1 MARKKKNTELSSE
14 GKVELAKSIAEKGQK
29 VEKTYT
35 SVENAVTRFFRWLSS
50 WVDKLLFNQK
60 YGKVVSLALAVALY
74 AMVNL
79 GGDDSMSLFTTNKS
93 ATTLNNV
100 AVSTII
106 SDQVYEV
113 SGVPET
119 VNATLVGDPS
129 DISLVN
135 SQGNFQVVA
144 DLTDFTEGT
153 HEVKLLPKNVSER
166 VDVTLDPSVAMVTI
180 KRKTSRR
187 YTLGYD
193 FVNTDKMDKIYA
205 LGTPEF
211 EQGEVVVSASEDTLD
226 EVAFVKALI
235 DVSDVTKT
243 FETEASIVAYN
254 QQGERVEVDILPA
267 TMKTKVEVTTPSKDV
282 PISVVPVGKVP
293 NGKAIESYQ
302 MDASAVT
309 IYGPLDVL
317 ESINDVTIQLP
328 ANTLTAD
335 KTVTMPII
343 TPSGV
348 TKVSTQRV
356 NITIKLADSKEKVF
370 EKIPVAYKN
379 NKKKFKVAP
388 VDNDDAYANVK
399 VIGAQSVLDS
409 IQSEDIEVYFDMSKI
424 TKAGTYEL
432 TLTAAGKNNLATYT
446 SETAKI
452 KVKVVEAD

>member
-29 VEKTYT
+29 VAKTYT

-60 YGKVVSLALAVALY
+60 YGKFVSLVLAIALY
-74 AMVNL
+74 AMVNF
-79 GGDDSMSLFTTNKS
+79 GDGDSMNLFTVNKS
-93 ATTLNNV
+93 ATTINDV
-100 AVSTII
+100 PVSVMI

-119 VNATLVGDPS
+119 ANATLVGDPS

-153 HEVKLLPKNVSER
+153 HEVKLLPKNISER

-180 KRKTSRR
+180 KRKTSRQ

-205 LGTPEF
+205 LGKPEF
-211 EQGEVVVSASEDTLD
+211 EQGEVVVSASEDTLN

-235 DVSDVTKT
+235 DVSNVTKT
-243 FETEASIVAYN
+243 FETEANIVAYN
-254 QQGERVEVDILPA
+254 QKGERVNVDILPA
-267 TMKTKVEVTTPSKDV
+267 TMKTKVEITTPSKDV

-293 NGKAIESYQ
+293 EGKAIESYQ

-317 ESINDVTIQLP
+317 ERINDVTIQLP

-356 NITIKLADSKEKVF
+356 NIIIKLADSTEKVF

-379 NKKKFKVAP
+379 NKKKLKVAP
-388 VDNDDAYANVK
+388 VNNEDAYVNVK
-399 VIGAQSVLDS
+399 VLGAQTVIDS
-409 IQSEDIEVYFDMSKI
+409 IQSEDLEVYFDMNKV
-424 TKAGTYEL
+424 TKPGTYEL
-432 TLTAAGKNNLATYT
+432 PLIAKGKNNLVTYS
-446 SETAKI
+446 SETSKI
-452 KVKVVEAD
+452 KVKVVNAN

>member
-1 MARKKKNTELSSE
+1 M
-14 GKVELAKSIAEKGQK
+14 
-29 VEKTYT
+29 
-35 SVENAVTRFFRWLSS
+35 
-50 WVDKLLFNQK
+50 
-60 YGKVVSLALAVALY
+60 SLALAVALY

>member
-1 MARKKKNTELSSE
+1 M
-14 GKVELAKSIAEKGQK
+14 
-29 VEKTYT
+29 
-35 SVENAVTRFFRWLSS
+35 
-50 WVDKLLFNQK
+50 
-60 YGKVVSLALAVALY
+60 
-74 AMVNL
+74 
-79 GGDDSMSLFTTNKS
+79 
-93 ATTLNNV
+93 
-100 AVSTII
+100 
-106 SDQVYEV
+106 

>member
-29 VEKTYT
+29 VAKTYT

-226 EVAFVKALI
+226 EVVFVKALI

>member
-29 VEKTYT
+29 VAKTYT

-50 WVDKLLFNQK
+50 WGDKLLFNQK

>member
-29 VEKTYT
+29 VAKTYT

-153 HEVKLLPKNVSER
+153 HEVKLLPKYVSER

>member
-29 VEKTYT
+29 VAKTYT

-180 KRKTSRR
+180 KLKTSRR

>member
-29 VEKTYT
+29 VAKTYT

-166 VDVTLDPSVAMVTI
+166 VDVTLDPSVARVTI

>member
-14 GKVELAKSIAEKGQK
+14 GKVELSKSIAEKGQK
-29 VEKTYT
+29 VAKTYT

>member
-29 VEKTYT
+29 VAKTYT

-180 KRKTSRR
+180 KRKTNRR

>member
-14 GKVELAKSIAEKGQK
+14 RKVELAKSIAEKGQK
-29 VEKTYT
+29 VAKTYT

>member
-29 VEKTYT
+29 VAKTYT

-187 YTLGYD
+187 YTRGYD

-409 IQSEDIEVYFDMSKI
+409 IHSEDIEVYFDMSKI

>member
-1 MARKKKNTELSSE
+1 
-14 GKVELAKSIAEKGQK
+14 
-29 VEKTYT
+29 
-35 SVENAVTRFFRWLSS
+35 
-50 WVDKLLFNQK
+50 
-60 YGKVVSLALAVALY
+60 
-74 AMVNL
+74 
-79 GGDDSMSLFTTNKS
+79 
-93 ATTLNNV
+93 
-100 AVSTII
+100 
-106 SDQVYEV
+106 
-113 SGVPET
+113 
-119 VNATLVGDPS
+119 
-129 DISLVN
+129 
-135 SQGNFQVVA
+135 
-144 DLTDFTEGT
+144 
-153 HEVKLLPKNVSER
+153 
-166 VDVTLDPSVAMVTI
+166 
-180 KRKTSRR
+180 
-187 YTLGYD
+187 
-193 FVNTDKMDKIYA
+193 
-205 LGTPEF
+205 
-211 EQGEVVVSASEDTLD
+211 
-226 EVAFVKALI
+226 
-235 DVSDVTKT
+235 
-243 FETEASIVAYN
+243 
-254 QQGERVEVDILPA
+254 
-267 TMKTKVEVTTPSKDV
+267 
-282 PISVVPVGKVP
+282 
-293 NGKAIESYQ
+293 

>member
-29 VEKTYT
+29 VAKTYT
-35 SVENAVTRFFRWLSS
+35 SVDKAVPRVLRWLSS

>member
-29 VEKTYT
+29 VAKTYT

>member
-29 VEKTYT
+29 VAKTYT

-93 ATTLNNV
+93 VTTLNNV

-193 FVNTDKMDKIYA
+193 FVNTDKMDKIYT

>member
-1 MARKKKNTELSSE
+1 MVRKKKNTELSSE

-29 VEKTYT
+29 VAKTYT

>member
-29 VEKTYT
+29 VAKTYT

-74 AMVNL
+74 AMANL

>member
-1 MARKKKNTELSSE
+1 M
-14 GKVELAKSIAEKGQK
+14 
-29 VEKTYT
+29 
-35 SVENAVTRFFRWLSS
+35 
-50 WVDKLLFNQK
+50 
-60 YGKVVSLALAVALY
+60 SLALAVALY

-211 EQGEVVVSASEDTLD
+211 EQEKSWSAH
-226 EVAFVKALI
+226 
-235 DVSDVTKT
+235 
-243 FETEASIVAYN
+243 
-254 QQGERVEVDILPA
+254 R
-267 TMKTKVEVTTPSKDV
+267 
-282 PISVVPVGKVP
+282 
-293 NGKAIESYQ
+293 
-302 MDASAVT
+302 
-309 IYGPLDVL
+309 
-317 ESINDVTIQLP
+317 
-328 ANTLTAD
+328 
-335 KTVTMPII
+335 
-343 TPSGV
+343 
-348 TKVSTQRV
+348 
-356 NITIKLADSKEKVF
+356 
-370 EKIPVAYKN
+370 KIR
-379 NKKKFKVAP
+379 
-388 VDNDDAYANVK
+388 
-399 VIGAQSVLDS
+399 
-409 IQSEDIEVYFDMSKI
+409 
-424 TKAGTYEL
+424 
-432 TLTAAGKNNLATYT
+432 
-446 SETAKI
+446 
-452 KVKVVEAD
+452 